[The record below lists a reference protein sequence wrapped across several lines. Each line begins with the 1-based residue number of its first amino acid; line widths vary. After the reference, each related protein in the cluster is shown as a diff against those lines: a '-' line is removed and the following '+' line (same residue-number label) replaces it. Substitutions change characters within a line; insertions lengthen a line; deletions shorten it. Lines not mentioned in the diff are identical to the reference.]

1 MEELYRLTI
10 CPNVSVQNGQAF
22 DSMRFISDVSEV
34 VDQGAR
40 VL

>member
-10 CPNVSVQNGQAF
+10 CPNVSVQNGQAP

-34 VDQGAR
+34 VDQGAK

>member
-10 CPNVSVQNGQAF
+10 CPNVTVQDGQAF
-22 DSMRFISDVSEV
+22 DSMRLIRDVRKD
-34 VDQGAR
+34 VDQGTR